1 MKFAQL
7 DSIFYDG
14 GKVVGKSEIMKYWSE
29 SEFVLSYLSY
39 LCKSI
44 SSTDEWKGGGQMSDE
59 LRKIT

>member
-44 SSTDEWKGGGQMSDE
+44 SSTDEWKGGGADV
-59 LRKIT
+59 R